1 MSEQNKL
8 QNSHNDYRNSK
19 KGNMNDLNNFIN
31 NVSVYILM
39 KILYIER

>member
-19 KGNMNDLNNFIN
+19 KGNMKDLNNFIN
-31 NVSVYILM
+31 NVSAYILM